1 MHFLKI
7 NFGMQWTCSSGQSM
21 IIIVTFPTLAKHYQK
36 SQFMNYENIIHHCGS
51 KKAPTQSNSNIRQ
64 EEVVK
69 KEQNYVCIVFQALN
83 QEHCF
88 QKELEPE
95 IPEKSP
101 KSLSQKLKFGSSSVL
116 WKENAL
122 KQSIYSCYSSYIMCL
137 RSTFFFAFSSLLLL
151 RLHYQCGCKFRVT
164 FGYLL
169 CLQNALKL
177 FRGKKAHFMQ
187 TKMTMAH

>member
-7 NFGMQWTCSSGQSM
+7 NFGTQWTCSSGQSM
-21 IIIVTFPTLAKHYQK
+21 IIIITFPTLAKHYPK
-36 SQFMNYENIIHHCGS
+36 SQFMKYENIIHNCGS
-51 KKAPTQSNSNIRQ
+51 KKDPTQSNSNIRQ

-177 FRGKKAHFMQ
+177 FRGKKAHFIQ
-187 TKMTMAH
+187 TKITMAH

>member
-51 KKAPTQSNSNIRQ
+51 KKAQTQSNSNIRQ

-88 QKELEPE
+88 QEELEPE

-122 KQSIYSCYSSYIMCL
+122 KQSIYSFYSSYIMCL
-137 RSTFFFAFSSLLLL
+137 ISTFFFAFSSLLLS
-151 RLHYQCGCKFRVT
+151 RLHYQSGYKFRFF
-164 FGYLL
+164 FGYRL
-169 CLQNALKL
+169 CLQNALNL
-177 FRGKKAHFMQ
+177 FRGKKSSFYLQ
-187 TKMTMAH
+187 GNY